1 MHKINRPLIY
11 CIILSAALI
20 NITIGNRFQIFY
32 ARPDFV
38 LICVVFFGLYFGEGL
53 GLEAGLA
60 AGLLEDMFALD
71 FFGINAVVLAFTG
84 LTAGLLGSKFFK
96 ESRLTQFL
104 LVIFFTAFSMTLHF
118 VIVMF
123 LSKQLSVDFFEYF
136 SGSIVSASLYTSL
149 VSVPVFSKFIDIFRL
164 KEMEDL
170 L

>member
-1 MHKINRPLIY
+1 MHKINRPRIY
-11 CIILSAALI
+11 CILFIAALI
-20 NITIGNRFQIFY
+20 NITIGNRFQTFY

-53 GLEAGLA
+53 GLEVGLV
-60 AGLLEDMFALD
+60 AGLLEDVFALD

-84 LTAGLLGSKFFK
+84 LAAGLLGTKFFK

-118 VIVMF
+118 MIVML
-123 LSKQLSVDFFEYF
+123 LSKQLSVYFLEFF
-136 SGSIVSASLYTSL
+136 SSSIVLSSLYTGL
-149 VSVPVFSKFIDIFRL
+149 ASVPIFSKFIDIFRL